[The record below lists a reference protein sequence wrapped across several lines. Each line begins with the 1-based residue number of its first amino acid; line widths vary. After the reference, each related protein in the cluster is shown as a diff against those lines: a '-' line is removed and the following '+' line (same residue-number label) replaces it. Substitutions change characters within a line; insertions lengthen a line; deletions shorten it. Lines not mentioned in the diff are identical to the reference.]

1 MMIRIP
7 LKGSEIR
14 PLIMAIED
22 LHWMDKTSE
31 EVWKYLL
38 ENISG
43 ARILL
48 IFTYRPEFV
57 HTWGGKSYHNQLN
70 LNRLSN
76 RESLA
81 MVNYLLGTEDIE
93 SELEDLILEKTEGV
107 PFFIEE
113 FIKSLKDLRVIEK
126 KDNRYHLLKNI
137 QDMAIPSTIQD
148 VIMARVDSLPNAA
161 KEVLQTGSVIE
172 REFSYELI
180 KRVTGLTEREL
191 LSHLST
197 LKDSELLYERGIYPK
212 SNYVFKHALTREVVY
227 DSILTKKKKD
237 LHEEIGNAIEELNRD
252 NLQEHYGILAE
263 HYIVSENYEKGAEYS
278 RLAERKAEKAASF
291 TDAIAY
297 AEKRVACLE
306 RLPRGEEV
314 EKKIIDARTA
324 LGLYCIQINYHVE
337 SKEAVDPIVDLAV
350 ERNYKR
356 RVSQIYTIIGAY
368 NYIVEED
375 FPKAF
380 KYLEDALKISE
391 EINDILSILMANYW
405 MGLALSQSC
414 EFEKALFH
422 LGKALE
428 INVRASSL
436 FGISIL
442 KSMISFWIYR
452 LPGKIDL
459 AYQTSDEAL
468 RIAEESG
475 DIYSKA
481 FAHWVHG
488 ESYYHKGFIEEA
500 ERHLLKA
507 VDLSERINLF
517 SAYIQANAILGDI
530 YFEIGEY
537 QKAKD
542 HYYKGILSFE
552 HSRMPPTF
560 VNHPRIALA
569 RAKVMNNEMDIDL
582 ESLYHYENENKG
594 KHLDGPLKKDIGEI
608 LLNIDSQHMDE
619 AEDWIKKAIEADKRN
634 GMMWHLGM
642 DYALYSEFFKH
653 QNNLPKAREQM
664 NKAIDI
670 MKECGADGWVKKY
683 EKELAALS

>member
-1 MMIRIP
+1 M
-7 LKGSEIR
+7 
-14 PLIMAIED
+14 
-22 LHWMDKTSE
+22 
-31 EVWKYLL
+31 
-38 ENISG
+38 
-43 ARILL
+43 
-48 IFTYRPEFV
+48 
-57 HTWGGKSYHNQLN
+57 
-70 LNRLSN
+70 
-76 RESLA
+76 
-81 MVNYLLGTEDIE
+81 
-93 SELEDLILEKTEGV
+93 
-107 PFFIEE
+107 
-113 FIKSLKDLRVIEK
+113 
-126 KDNRYHLLKNI
+126 
-137 QDMAIPSTIQD
+137 
-148 VIMARVDSLPNAA
+148 
-161 KEVLQTGSVIE
+161 
-172 REFSYELI
+172 
-180 KRVTGLTEREL
+180 
-191 LSHLST
+191 
-197 LKDSELLYERGIYPK
+197 
-212 SNYVFKHALTREVVY
+212 
-227 DSILTKKKKD
+227 
-237 LHEEIGNAIEELNRD
+237 
-252 NLQEHYGILAE
+252 AE

-306 RLPRGEEV
+306 RLPEAEEV
-314 EKKIIDARTA
+314 EKKIIDARTT
-324 LGLYCIQINYHVE
+324 LGLYLVQVNYHVE

-405 MGLALSQSC
+405 MVLGLTQIC

-428 INVRASSL
+428 INVRANSL
-436 FGISIL
+436 YGISIL

-452 LPGKIDL
+452 LQGKVDL

-488 ESYYHKGFIEEA
+488 SSYYHKGFIEEA
-500 ERHLLKA
+500 ERHFLKA
-507 VDLSERINLF
+507 HDLSERINLF
-517 SAYIQANAILGDI
+517 SVYIMVNTFLGDT

-542 HYYKGILSFE
+542 HYYKGILSSE
-552 HSRMPPTF
+552 HRRTPPPFDHHRT
-560 VNHPRIALA
+560 ALA

-594 KHLDGPLKKDIGEI
+594 KWLDGPLKRDIGEI
-608 LLNIDSQHMDE
+608 LLNIDNQHMDE
-619 AEDWIKKAIEADKRN
+619 AEDWIKKAIEADNRN
-634 GMMWHLGM
+634 GMIWYLGR
-642 DYALYSEFFKH
+642 DYALYAELFKRKGD
-653 QNNLPKAREQM
+653 QSKARENL
-664 NKAIDI
+664 NKAIEI
-670 MKECGADGWVKKY
+670 LKECGADGWVEKY
-683 EKELAALS
+683 EKELTSLS